1 VRRTKSQSEETRQRI
16 LDAAEAVFIEIGVSK
31 ASLERIAAEA
41 GVTRGAIYWHFAN
54 KQELLTAIFARV
66 YDLHVAV
73 LARSFEDAAD
83 PLQVVLDWALNV
95 IELFGTDEHTRMV
108 YKIIVTR
115 CEYLSEMQEA
125 FTLQRS
131 MHDTM
136 VENFRRA
143 FERAEQGGLLAEG
156 CIASCRACS
165 TIGFATISTPTS
177 PRIYG
182 QHCSACWPASAAK
195 SPFRSRP
202 SAMPGRNWP
211 DDQPRASLPTA
222 HHSTMLAAMRPA

>member
-16 LDAAEAVFIEIGVSK
+16 LDAAETVFIDIGVSK

-95 IELFGTDEHTRMV
+95 IDLFGTDEHTRMV

-143 FERAEQGGLLAEG
+143 FERAEQAGLLAEG
-156 CIASCRACS
+156 WTAATASTTLQCFMSGLLDNWLRYDFSADVAKDLRSALQCLM
-165 TIGFATISTPTS
+165 GKFRCDVAAT
-177 PRIYG
+177 
-182 QHCSACWPASAAK
+182 AK
-195 SPFRSRP
+195 VGREARP
-202 SAMPGRNWP
+202 
-211 DDQPRASLPTA
+211 QLT
-222 HHSTMLAAMRPA
+222 

>member
-1 VRRTKSQSEETRQRI
+1 MRRTKSQSEETRQRI

-156 CIASCRACS
+156 WTAATASTTLHCFMSGLLDNWLRYDFNADVAKNLRAALQCLL
-165 TIGFATISTPTS
+165 
-177 PRIYG
+177 
-182 QHCSACWPASAAK
+182 AS
-195 SPFRSRP
+195 FRREVAVPVPSERDARP
-202 SAMPGRNWP
+202 
-211 DDQPRASLPTA
+211 Q
-222 HHSTMLAAMRPA
+222 LA

>member
-1 VRRTKSQSEETRQRI
+1 MRRTKSQSEETRQRI
-16 LDAAEAVFIEIGVSK
+16 LDAAETVFIDIGVSK

-73 LARSFEDAAD
+73 LARTFEDAAD
-83 PLQVVLDWALNV
+83 PLRMVLDWALNV
-95 IELFGTDEHTRMV
+95 IELFGSDEHTRTV

-115 CEYLSEMQEA
+115 CEYLSEMREA

-143 FERAEQGGLLAEG
+143 FERAEQAGQLADGWTAATASTTLHCFISGLLDNWLRYDFDTDVATSLRVALQSLM
-156 CIASCRACS
+156 ASFGREVAVS
-165 TIGFATISTPTS
+165 AR
-177 PRIYG
+177 PRNDSHPQLSG
-182 QHCSACWPASAAK
+182 
-195 SPFRSRP
+195 
-202 SAMPGRNWP
+202 
-211 DDQPRASLPTA
+211 
-222 HHSTMLAAMRPA
+222 

>member
-1 VRRTKSQSEETRQRI
+1 MRRTKSQSEETRQRI
-16 LDAAEAVFIEIGVSK
+16 LDAAETVFIDIGVSK

-66 YDLHVAV
+66 YDLHVAI

-125 FTLQRS
+125 FTVQRS

-143 FERAEQGGLLAEG
+143 FERAEKAGLLAEG
-156 CIASCRACS
+156 WTAATASTTLHCFMSGLLDNWLRYDFNADVAKNLRAALQCLVA
-165 TIGFATISTPTS
+165 GFRRDVLVPVSFE
-177 PRIYG
+177 REV
-182 QHCSACWPASAAK
+182 
-195 SPFRSRP
+195 RP
-202 SAMPGRNWP
+202 
-211 DDQPRASLPTA
+211 Q
-222 HHSTMLAAMRPA
+222 LA

>member
-1 VRRTKSQSEETRQRI
+1 MRRTKSQSEETRQRI
-16 LDAAEAVFIEIGVSK
+16 LDAAETVFIDIGVSK

-66 YDLHVAV
+66 YDLHVAI

-125 FTLQRS
+125 FTVQRS

-143 FERAEQGGLLAEG
+143 FERAEKAGLLAEG
-156 CIASCRACS
+156 WTAATASTTLHCFMSGLLDNWLRYDFNADVAKNLRAALQCLVA
-165 TIGFATISTPTS
+165 GFRRDVFVPVSSEREA
-177 PRIYG
+177 
-182 QHCSACWPASAAK
+182 
-195 SPFRSRP
+195 RP
-202 SAMPGRNWP
+202 
-211 DDQPRASLPTA
+211 Q
-222 HHSTMLAAMRPA
+222 LA